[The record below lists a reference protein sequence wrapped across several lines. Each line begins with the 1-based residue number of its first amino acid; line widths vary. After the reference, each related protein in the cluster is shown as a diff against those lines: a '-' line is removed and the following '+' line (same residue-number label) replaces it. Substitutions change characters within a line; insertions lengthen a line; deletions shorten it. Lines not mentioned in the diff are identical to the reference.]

1 MRTARR
7 LPTGKI
13 PETLTRAIPVS
24 DEQRRVVAMAASLL
38 LDYPE
43 DGFAE
48 KLAAVDT
55 HRGDLPAPIEEQMVL
70 FTEAVRQLD
79 LRGLQSHYVETFDQ
93 KRRCSLFLS
102 YFSVG
107 DTRQR
112 GTAILAFR
120 QALEQLGFEELTDE
134 LPDHLCVVLEAV
146 ARSEGTQHEQTVEML
161 AAHRDG
167 LEVLRTA
174 LSGIGSPYAHLITA
188 IAMSLPEIDAET
200 THSYLDLIRSGPP
213 AELVGIG
220 TPLPFPTAQ
229 KD

>member
-1 MRTARR
+1 MRNGQR
-7 LPTGKI
+7 LPTGRV
-13 PETLTRAIPVS
+13 PEQLTPAVAVS
-24 DEQRRVVAMAASLL
+24 NDQRRALAMAASLL
-38 LDYPE
+38 LDYPGE
-43 DGFAE
+43 DFGAR
-48 KLAAVDT
+48 LAAVDK
-55 HRGDLPAPIEEQMVL
+55 HAGDLPLPIE
-70 FTEAVRQLD
+70 TELAAFQDAARAHG
-79 LRGLQSHYVETFDQ
+79 LRGMQEHYVETFDQ

-102 YFSVG
+102 YYSVG

-146 ARSEGTQHEQTVEML
+146 ARSEGAQHEQTVEML

-174 LSGIGSPYAHLITA
+174 LAGTGSPYAHLITA
-188 IAMSLPEIDAET
+188 IAMALPQIDAET
-200 THSYLDLIRSGPP
+200 THNYLDLIRSGPP

-220 TPLPFPTAQ
+220 TPLPFPTAH

>member
-1 MRTARR
+1 MRTR
-7 LPTGKI
+7 LPTGKV
-13 PETLTRAIPVS
+13 PETLTRSVPVS
-24 DEQRRVVAMAASLL
+24 DEQRRAVSIAASLL
-38 LDYPE
+38 LDYPGDDFE
-43 DGFAE
+43 QR
-48 KLAAVDT
+48 LAAVDKHT
-55 HRGDLPAPIEEQMVL
+55 GELPLLIDAELAAFQDAARARG
-70 FTEAVRQLD
+70 
-79 LRGLQSHYVETFDQ
+79 LRGMQEHYVETFDQ

-102 YFSVG
+102 YYSVG

-120 QALEQLGFEELTDE
+120 QALEQLGFVELTDE

-146 ARSEGTQHEQTVEML
+146 ARSEGSVHEQTVEML

-174 LSGIGSPYAHLITA
+174 LAGMGSPYAHLITA
-188 IAMSLPEIDAET
+188 IAMALPEIDAET
-200 THSYLDLIRSGPP
+200 THNYLDLIRSGPP

-220 TPLPFPTAQ
+220 TPLPFPTAH

>member
-1 MRTARR
+1 MRSDKR
-7 LPTGKI
+7 LPTGKV
-13 PETLTRAIPVS
+13 PDTLTRPVAVS
-24 DEQRRVVAMAASLL
+24 DEQRRIIAMATSLL
-38 LDYPE
+38 LDYPGDDFGGRLE
-43 DGFAE
+43 
-48 KLAAVDT
+48 AVDKHT
-55 HRGDLPAPIEEQMVL
+55 GDLPLPIDAEL
-70 FTEAVRQLD
+70 AAFLD
-79 LRGLQSHYVETFDQ
+79 AARALGLRGMQEHYVETFDQ

-102 YFSVG
+102 YYSVG

-120 QALEQLGFEELTDE
+120 QALEQLGFEELSDE

-146 ARSEGTQHEQTVEML
+146 AHSEGEQHAQTVEML

-174 LSGIGSPYAHLITA
+174 LDGIGSPYAHLITA
-188 IAMSLPEIDAET
+188 IAMALPEIDAET
-200 THSYLDLIRSGPP
+200 THNYLDLIRSGPP

-220 TPLPFPTAQ
+220 TPLPFPTAH